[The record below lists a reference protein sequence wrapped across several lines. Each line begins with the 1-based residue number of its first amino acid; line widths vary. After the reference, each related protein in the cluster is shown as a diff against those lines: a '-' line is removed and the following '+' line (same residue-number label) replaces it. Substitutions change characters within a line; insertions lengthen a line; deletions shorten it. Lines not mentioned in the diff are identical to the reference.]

1 MREKIIR
8 VWRKIQ
14 RSKSFTPFVRG
25 VMWFID
31 TEIFN
36 VFIDFLERHTAHEKL
51 QKSLEFFTE
60 NQDRIKSNIE
70 VLEDKR
76 SRDVYSNAIKYR
88 CSLKRKYLSYTSP
101 GNEKYFDPHIIKFEK
116 NERFM
121 DCGAFVGDTV
131 LLLEEKW
138 KNWNSKGAL
147 LQVCCWE
154 PDEYNG
160 IKLKKTLSGIAG
172 RHCNFFYDI
181 VKRAAWNED
190 TELLFNGGVDYA
202 SKIAGDGNV
211 RVKTATIDEVTKT
224 WGGKITFL
232 KMDIEGAE
240 PEALEGARETI
251 TRDHPTMAICIYHTD
266 EQMISLIEYIYRN
279 YPFYKLYVRHYA
291 RAWTETVLYA
301 VEE

>member
-14 RSKSFTPFVRG
+14 QSKSFVPIVRG
-25 VMWFID
+25 GMWLID

-36 VFIDFLERHTAHEKL
+36 VFIDFLERHTGREKL
-51 QKSLEFFTE
+51 QKSRDFFRE
-60 NQDRIKSNIE
+60 NQNRIKNNME

-76 SRDVYSNAIKYR
+76 SREVYINVIKYR
-88 CSLKRKYLSYTSP
+88 CSLKRKYLSCTSP
-101 GNEKYFDPHIIKFEK
+101 ANEKYFDARIVRYK
-116 NERFM
+116 NHERLM
-121 DCGAFVGDTV
+121 DCGAFIGDTM
-131 LLLEEKW
+131 LLLEKKW
-138 KNWNSKGAL
+138 KNWNNKNAL

-154 PDEYNG
+154 PDEYNA

-172 RHCNFFYDI
+172 RHCNFLYDI
-181 VKRAAWNED
+181 VKRAAWNEN
-190 TELLFNGGVDYA
+190 TELLFDGGVDYA
-202 SKIAGDGNV
+202 SKITDDGNM
-211 RVKTATIDEVTKT
+211 RVKATTIDEVAKT
-224 WGGKITFL
+224 WGGKISFI

-240 PEALEGARETI
+240 PEALEGARKTI
-251 TRDHPTMAICIYHTD
+251 TSDHPTIAVCIYHTD
-266 EQMISLIEYIYRN
+266 EQMLSLIEYMHKN